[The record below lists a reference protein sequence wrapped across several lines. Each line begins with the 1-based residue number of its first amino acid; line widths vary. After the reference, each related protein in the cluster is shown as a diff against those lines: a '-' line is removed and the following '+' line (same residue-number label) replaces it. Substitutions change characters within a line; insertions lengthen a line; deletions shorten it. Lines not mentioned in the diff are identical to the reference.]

1 MSDASSVFHRLG
13 TMGWLALAGSLP
25 GLDQAGAQLSERL
38 LEVADLSRPPV
49 VLTPET
55 QLRGDLERFLEDLE
69 ILLGVE
75 IQILN
80 PNDLNDEEL
89 QNVWLNAGIIILAKG
104 TQSFWR
110 DVISG
115 RLFHN
120 RPQEILAEGAVLFAL
135 DEPASLMGAWTLN
148 QELHELEPALGWI
161 ASSIVL
167 PTNENPAS
175 IAPVHNH
182 LEEQQ
187 GAFALGLPEG
197 AMLALG
203 PDEQVEVWTEVAPV
217 LLLGKGWQS

>member
-1 MSDASSVFHRLG
+1 
-13 TMGWLALAGSLP
+13 MGWLALAGSPP

-49 VLTPET
+49 VFTPEP
-55 QLRGDLERFLEDLE
+55 QLSSDLEQFVEDLE
-69 ILLGVE
+69 ILLGVK

-80 PNDLNDEEL
+80 PNELNDEEL
-89 QNVWLNAGIIILAKG
+89 QNVWLNAGIMIMASG

-135 DEPASLMGAWTLN
+135 GEPAGLMGAWTLN
-148 QELHELEPALGWI
+148 QDLHELEPALGWI

-167 PTNENPAS
+167 PKDENPAS
-175 IAPVHNH
+175 IAPVHNL

-187 GAFALGLPEG
+187 GAFALGLPDG
-197 AMLALG
+197 ALLALG